1 LEKSSFFNSIAG
13 DRKYQASDFAAFFS
27 SLLTNGVFPNP
38 STNLQ
43 VMSNGDMTV
52 TIKAGK
58 AWVNGYV
65 YINDSDLIMS
75 ISVADGTL
83 KRIDRLVVQY
93 STINREIKIKV
104 KKGTFA
110 SSPVAPILQRDA
122 DIYELGIADI
132 SIVNGA
138 TSITQANITDIRLNT
153 TYCGW
158 VNSLIQ
164 ADTTAI
170 FNQYQAWFTAQSSA
184 YNTQM
189 VENEVAFQTQ
199 FDEWFAT
206 VQDQLSGDVA
216 GNLANRITTME
227 GKQATDEQNLN
238 AETAARV
245 AHTAEDATITQKG
258 HVQLSSA
265 TNSVS
270 ETTAATPKAVKAAM
284 DKASAAETPTGATA
298 KIEQTAYQM
307 VKSNKDVNG
316 TFTQVD
322 YKRKTDGTLS
332 QRSVLSGG
340 TSPQYTTQTVTYYG
354 TDGITVVK
362 TDIFALSYDSDGDLL
377 SEV

>member
-1 LEKSSFFNSIAG
+1 LEKSSFFNSVAG
-13 DRKYQASDFAAFFS
+13 DRKYQASDFASFFN

-43 VMSNGDMTV
+43 IISNDNMTV

-58 AWVNGYV
+58 AWINGYV
-65 YINDSDLIMS
+65 YINDSDLILPVT
-75 ISVADGTL
+75 VADGVL
-83 KRIDRLVVQY
+83 KRIDRVVIQY

-138 TSITQANITDIRLNT
+138 TSITQANITDLRLNT

-189 VENEVAFQTQ
+189 AENEVAFQTQ

-206 VQDQLSGDVA
+206 VQNQLSGDIA
-216 GNLANRITTME
+216 GNLQNQITDLSGTGRTTE
-227 GKQATDEQNLN
+227 TVKGN
-238 AETAARV
+238 A
-245 AHTAEDATITQKG
+245 DALVTHKADYVKHI
-258 HVQLSSA
+258 SA
-265 TNSVS
+265 G
-270 ETTAATPKAVKAAM
+270 ERTTWN
-284 DKASAAETPTGATA
+284 DKETPDGAR
-298 KIEQTAYQM
+298 KKVEQTNFKAY
-307 VKSNKDVNG
+307 KSGKDSNG
-316 TFTQVD
+316 IFTTVE
-322 YKRKTDGTLS
+322 YKRQDDTLAIK
-332 QRSVLSGG
+332 SVLSGG
-340 TSPQYTTQTVTYYG
+340 SSPNYTTRTITYYG
-354 TDGITVVK
+354 LNGTTVEK
-362 TDIFALSYDSDGDLL
+362 TTTRTLSYDTDDVLI